1 MSKKLSASEIDGVQ
15 YRRAK
20 LWQIILYA
28 CNAFVGMTV
37 YSLIG
42 MASYAASIGFGI
54 GTAVIGVIL
63 TGTRILD
70 GVTDPMLAFLYDKV
84 NTKFG
89 KIRILMIV
97 GFAIEAVAL
106 LCMYDWAAGKGLGT
120 VAFVLFYVIYVIGY
134 TIVNMTA
141 QTIPPLMTNDPK
153 QRPTLGVWV
162 TALNYMVPMALTM
175 LLNVVLLPKF
185 GGTYSQEFLSA
196 ACKLCLILAAIG
208 VVLVCIGVSE
218 YDKPENFQGLTKERQ
233 PLKVKDMVEVLKGN
247 RPLQCY
253 IISEASDKI
262 AQVTASQAVI
272 GTMLSGII
280 IGNMGISTILTVI
293 GMLPSILFAVVGA
306 KYAGKHGNM
315 ETIVTW
321 TKICIVISVIMCA
334 FFVVIN
340 PKDIAKMG
348 AITIVYVVLTLCKN
362 GANMCVTTANTAFM
376 SDLIDYELDR
386 SGRYVPAV
394 VTGTYSFL
402 DKLISSFGAAIAT
415 GAVALVGYTTTV
427 PQPGDPATPA
437 IFWLTMFL
445 TFGLPIIGW
454 ICTLAAM
461 KFCKLNKAE
470 MVEVQKRIVA
480 KKEALKAEK

>member
-28 CNAFVGMTV
+28 CNAFVGMSV

-153 QRPTLGVWV
+153 QRPTLGVWM

-185 GGTYSQEFLSA
+185 GGTYSQEFLSV
-196 ACKLCLILAAIG
+196 ACKLCLTLAAIG

-253 IISEASDKI
+253 IISAASDKI

-272 GTMLSGII
+272 ITMLNGII

-293 GMLPSILFAVVGA
+293 GMLPSIVFAVVGA

-362 GANMCVTTANTAFM
+362 GANMCVSTANTAFM

-415 GAVALVGYTTTV
+415 GAVALVGYTSTV
-427 PQPGDPATPA
+427 PQPRDPATPA

-470 MVEVQKRIVA
+470 MVEVQKRIAA
-480 KKEALKAEK
+480 KKEALKAE

>member
-28 CNAFVGMTV
+28 CNAFVGMSV

-153 QRPTLGVWV
+153 QRPTLGVWM

-185 GGTYSQEFLSA
+185 GGTYSQEFLSV
-196 ACKLCLILAAIG
+196 ACKLCLTLAAIG

-253 IISEASDKI
+253 IISAASDKI

-272 GTMLSGII
+272 ITMLNGII

-293 GMLPSILFAVVGA
+293 GMLPSIVFAVVGA

-340 PKDIAKMG
+340 PKDIVKMG

-362 GANMCVTTANTAFM
+362 GANMCVSTANTAFM

-415 GAVALVGYTTTV
+415 GAVALVGYTSTV

-470 MVEVQKRIVA
+470 MVEVQKRIAA
-480 KKEALKAEK
+480 KKEALKAE

>member
-253 IISEASDKI
+253 IISAASDKI

-272 GTMLSGII
+272 TTLLSGII

-321 TKICIVISVIMCA
+321 TKICIVISVVMCA

-348 AITIVYVVLTLCKN
+348 AITIVYVVLTLCKI

-470 MVEVQKRIVA
+470 MVEVQKRIAA
-480 KKEALKAEK
+480 KKEALKAE

>member
-1 MSKKLSASEIDGVQ
+1 MSKKLSASEVDGVQ

-196 ACKLCLILAAIG
+196 ACKLCLTLAAIG

-253 IISEASDKI
+253 IISAASDKI
-262 AQVTASQAVI
+262 AQVTASQAMI
-272 GTMLSGII
+272 TTMLSGII

-321 TKICIVISVIMCA
+321 TKICIVISAIMCA

-362 GANMCVTTANTAFM
+362 GANMCVSTANTAFM
-376 SDLIDYELDR
+376 PDLIDYELDR

-415 GAVALVGYTTTV
+415 GAVALVGYTATV

-470 MVEVQKRIVA
+470 MVEVQKRIAA
-480 KKEALKAEK
+480 KKEALKAE